1 MKLLKNISY
10 LLFIT
15 LFLTS
20 CDSDD
25 DSSSGSLVGQWDWE
39 STTITVGDSEETD
52 VPSENDTWILTF
64 NDDNTFTEVRCCY
77 DDDDDGVYDD
87 TEEGSGAWSTDSGVL
102 TVTIYDEDGDPDGTF
117 NLDYVLSNES
127 NTLTMTQIIEDYY
140 VDEGDSSDTAVLVY
154 VLNRVE

>member
-52 VPSENDTWILTF
+52 VPSENDTWMLTF

-87 TEEGSGAWSTDSGVL
+87 TEEGGGAWSTDSGVL
-102 TVTIYDEDGDPDGTF
+102 TVTIYDEDDDGVDSTF

-127 NTLTMTQIIEDYY
+127 NTLTMTQIIEGYY
-140 VDEGDSSDTAVLVY
+140 YENDTAVLVY
-154 VLNRVE
+154 ILNRVE

>member
-25 DSSSGSLVGQWDWE
+25 DSSSDSLVGQWDWE

-52 VPSENDTWILTF
+52 VPSENDTWMLTF

-77 DDDDDGVYDD
+77 DDDDGVYDD

-127 NTLTMTQIIEDYY
+127 NTLTMTQIEENYNDED
-140 VDEGDSSDTAVLVY
+140 DTAVVVY
-154 VLNRVE
+154 ILNRVE